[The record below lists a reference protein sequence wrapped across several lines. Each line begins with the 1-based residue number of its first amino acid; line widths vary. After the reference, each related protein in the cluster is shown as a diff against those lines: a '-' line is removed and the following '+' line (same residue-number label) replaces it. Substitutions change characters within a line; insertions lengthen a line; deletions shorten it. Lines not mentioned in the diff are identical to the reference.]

1 MAVKDLLDTAGLTT
15 TYGSALFAD
24 HVPAVS
30 ADAVRLIEE
39 AGYAVAGKTN
49 LHEFAYG
56 ISSQNVHYGTVPNPV
71 APGRLA
77 GGSSGGS
84 AAAIAA
90 GEVELALGSDSAGS
104 IRIPAAW
111 CGNVGFKPTR
121 GLVSVEGC
129 FPLAPSYDVVGPMA
143 SSVEGCERLL
153 RALAPDFEPVELE
166 SLEEL
171 EVGIAWLDQAEPL
184 VRQRVDEVAALFPR
198 RRELALPLAPA
209 NRADFMR
216 EVADV
221 HRALFPGNEQLYG
234 ENVRGKVER
243 CLQVRDEEATAAE
256 RERADY
262 FERVA
267 EAVRRAR
274 PARDTDRPVRR
285 TAGRGRRARDPGGG
299 DLAHVP
305 DQLARL
311 AGARAS
317 RAARQRTACPPRSS
331 SPLRRG
337 KTPASSPPAA
347 CSNRCWRGSTGP
359 LFPSNRL
366 LLGRCAVTKPW
377 RRRCEEDGGG
387 LRQVASPEMPPAARR
402 SRQACGPAGESAEPC
417 GRGPSPARNSACRA
431 PFGPQRV
438 RRSDSSRRWERLSAT
453 AVRSR
458 RGVVVGCE
466 ERRRARRQHSRGR
479 RHGTVRASCRNGTV
493 KACNSLLQG
502 TGSLRC
508 PAYGPEA
515 VAASTAAS

>member
-1 MAVKDLLDTAGLTT
+1 MEGIWLARPDEAGAGEPVAVKDLLDTAGLTT

-30 ADAVRLIEE
+30 ADAVRLLEE

-56 ISSQNVHYGTVPNPV
+56 ISSQNAHYGTVPNPV

-90 GEVELALGSDSAGS
+90 GDVELALGSDSAGS

-143 SSVEGCERLL
+143 SSVDGCERLL

-267 EAVRRAR
+267 EAVGELDLLVTPTVPFVAPPAEVEELEIRAGATSLTYPISSLGW
-274 PARDTDRPVRR
+274 PA
-285 TAGRGRRARDPGGG
+285 
-299 DLAHVP
+299 LALPCGSAEDGLPASV
-305 DQLARL
+305 QLA
-311 AGARAS
+311 A
-317 RAARQRTACPPRSS
+317 
-331 SPLRRG
+331 
-337 KTPASSPPAA
+337 
-347 CSNRCWRGSTGP
+347 
-359 LFPSNRL
+359 
-366 LLGRCAVTKPW
+366 
-377 RRRCEEDGGG
+377 
-387 LRQVASPEMPPAARR
+387 
-402 SRQACGPAGESAEPC
+402 PAGEDAHVLAA
-417 GRGPSPARNSACRA
+417 GRLL
-431 PFGPQRV
+431 
-438 RRSDSSRRWERLSAT
+438 E
-453 AVRSR
+453 
-458 RGVVVGCE
+458 
-466 ERRRARRQHSRGR
+466 
-479 RHGTVRASCRNGTV
+479 
-493 KACNSLLQG
+493 SLLAG
-502 TGSLRC
+502 LDRTPLS
-508 PAYGPEA
+508 
-515 VAASTAAS
+515 